1 MCEGVNIRGTLLGG
15 GGGHFSRA
23 KQVVGVRKRCLRI
36 TY

>member
-1 MCEGVNIRGTLLGG
+1 MCEGVNIRGTLLEA
-15 GGGHFSRA
+15 GGHFSRA

>member
-1 MCEGVNIRGTLLGG
+1 MCEGVNIRGTLLG